1 MENEG
6 GPGLKECFALLS
18 RVSTQPLV
26 DRLHLLKW
34 VVYNFIIGNNDAHA
48 KNLAILFLDGKPV
61 LAPFYDLICTQV
73 YPELSKKMS
82 MRIGGEIRHE
92 YVHLRHWERFAQEIN
107 VKEKLV
113 IELLK
118 EYSISIPNEARAL
131 AEDFTRLH
139 GRREILDR
147 VVEMIHRNSEAVRK
161 YG

>member
-1 MENEG
+1 M
-6 GPGLKECFALLS
+6 S

-48 KNLAILFLDGKPV
+48 KNLAILFLDGKPA

-118 EYSISIPNEARAL
+118 EYSISIPNEAEAL
-131 AEDFTRLH
+131 AEDFARLH

-147 VVEMIHRNSEAVRK
+147 VVDMIHRNSAAVRK
-161 YG
+161 YW